1 MLETGA
7 GGRQAWLGG
16 GIAKAR
22 NRGDRETEI
31 ARKTMRNGIDVRS
44 DDG

>member
-1 MLETGA
+1 MLEIGA
-7 GGRQAWLGG
+7 GGRQPWLGG

-31 ARKTMRNGIDVRS
+31 TRKTMRNGSGVRS